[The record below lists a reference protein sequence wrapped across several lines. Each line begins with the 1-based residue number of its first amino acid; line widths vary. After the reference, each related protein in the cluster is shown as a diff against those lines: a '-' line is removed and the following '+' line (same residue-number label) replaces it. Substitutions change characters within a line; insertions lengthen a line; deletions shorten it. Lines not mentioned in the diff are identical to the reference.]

1 MADDTTVKTDRDIA
15 IEVNKRLDNLEREIE
30 RLKRKFTNLKD
41 NYDQQH
47 AVYR

>member
-1 MADDTTVKTDRDIA
+1 MSEDTKVKTDRDIS
-15 IEVNKRLDNLEREIE
+15 IEVNKRLDALEKEVD